1 MVEGL
6 LQNPID
12 SVNWRRH
19 RSGCPHFRTRWLPEN
34 DVANGEPM
42 YQVFCGMNTPPVT
55 FEEQEK
61 CLASKT
67 RCWRVAEANRK
78 RPGASR
84 AAATAEIPLASV
96 RRRKPA

>member
-67 RCWRVAEANRK
+67 RCWRLAEAKGNLR
-78 RPGASR
+78 RSP
-84 AAATAEIPLASV
+84 TAIPLASV
-96 RRRKPA
+96 KRRKPA